1 MLELDRLCELDR
13 VRARGRLE
21 LLFLREEEDDDLL
34 LDADDLLL
42 DDEELLELR
51 ELRAADEE

>member
-13 VRARGRLE
+13 LRVRGRLE

-42 DDEELLELR
+42 DEELLELR
-51 ELRAADEE
+51 ELLAADDE